1 MLDDVVLL
9 SSGTCGSVQSAT
21 PAVPDPAVPDPAV
34 LGQKGAGLC
43 VMAQLGLPVP
53 PGLILPCSLWPHF
66 LAHDSFPEEFW
77 QHIESQLAQIGASV
91 DAALGDPARP
101 LLLSVRSGASVSMP
115 GMLDSLLNVGISET
129 VLPGLSRRL
138 GDPRCAMDCYRRFL
152 HQYAAL
158 VFGLR
163 PDSVL
168 VPDPFEML
176 LFELKQKRGVTRD
189 EELSTEDLSALCK
202 QYQEVIAKRT
212 GRAVPEDART
222 QLREAVYAVLRSFH
236 NPRAEEYRRMQG
248 IPVHIGT
255 AVTLQLMVFGNLGP
269 HSATGVVFSRDP
281 RSGEPGLYGEFLP
294 QAQGDDLVS
303 GGFTPRPISELSA
316 LLPGA
321 YQQLASA
328 VASLERRFADLQDV
342 EFTIER
348 GQLFLL
354 QTRSGKRSAR
364 AMVRVASDLVREG
377 MISPEEA
384 LRRCDPKRFSE
395 LLLPMVDPTA
405 SAPTIARGLPAS
417 PGAAAGPIVFTSQE
431 AAAQRRK
438 GIATILIRA
447 ETSTD
452 DIVGIEAAAGLVT
465 TRGGMTSHAAVV
477 ARGMGR
483 CAIVGCSALRVD
495 VAKQQVSTREFTL
508 RQGDAVTLDGH
519 RGLLLL
525 GALPLTLSHVQ
536 HDADL
541 SRLSGWAM
549 ASARVPIWA
558 RLSTDNDRQLA
569 RNLPVARLL
578 RIDGAAA
585 TADGEPQPIVVESM
599 LPEVPPSRGVMLGH
613 SELAKLPAIA
623 KQSALIAIEL
633 TALPEETLLEQTLQA
648 VRSDSQ
654 GRPCPIGLAVSEQL
668 AVEQRLYALA
678 ARLRFDFVAC
688 PVLRTPLAWLLSAR
702 ASLAEA

>member
-1 MLDDVVLL
+1 
-9 SSGTCGSVQSAT
+9 
-21 PAVPDPAVPDPAV
+21 
-34 LGQKGAGLC
+34 
-43 VMAQLGLPVP
+43 
-53 PGLILPCSLWPHF
+53 
-66 LAHDSFPEEFW
+66 
-77 QHIESQLAQIGASV
+77 
-91 DAALGDPARP
+91 
-101 LLLSVRSGASVSMP
+101 
-115 GMLDSLLNVGISET
+115 
-129 VLPGLSRRL
+129 
-138 GDPRCAMDCYRRFL
+138 
-152 HQYAAL
+152 
-158 VFGLR
+158 
-163 PDSVL
+163 
-168 VPDPFEML
+168 
-176 LFELKQKRGVTRD
+176 
-189 EELSTEDLSALCK
+189 
-202 QYQEVIAKRT
+202 
-212 GRAVPEDART
+212 
-222 QLREAVYAVLRSFH
+222 
-236 NPRAEEYRRMQG
+236 
-248 IPVHIGT
+248 
-255 AVTLQLMVFGNLGP
+255 
-269 HSATGVVFSRDP
+269 
-281 RSGEPGLYGEFLP
+281 
-294 QAQGDDLVS
+294 
-303 GGFTPRPISELSA
+303 
-316 LLPGA
+316 
-321 YQQLASA
+321 
-328 VASLERRFADLQDV
+328 
-342 EFTIER
+342 
-348 GQLFLL
+348 
-354 QTRSGKRSAR
+354 
-364 AMVRVASDLVREG
+364 MVRVASDLVREG

-569 RNLPVARLL
+569 RDLPVARLL

-599 LPEVPPSRGVMLGH
+599 LPEVPPSHGILLGE

-633 TALPEETLLEQTLQA
+633 TALPDETRLEQMLQA
-648 VRSDSQ
+648 ARSESQ

-702 ASLAEA
+702 ASLSET